1 MNDADLNKLREH
13 YNGLVRYNE
22 GNINAVIK
30 TSQTTKKLLNQMQN
44 YQQEIKL
51 YKQKHYD
58 LMRQLRE
65 EELMTKNQHTEMS
78 DLITSQLKMSN
89 EERMIRNN

>member
-1 MNDADLNKLREH
+1 MNKLREH

-44 YQQEIKL
+44 YQNEIKL
-51 YKQKHYD
+51 YKHKHLE
-58 LMRQLRE
+58 LMRQMRE
-65 EELMTKNQHTEMS
+65 DEMMIKNQHMEMT